1 MQLIQCASEAGV
13 TPDTLRHYLRAGLV
27 RPEGRT
33 SSGYRTF
40 SGRTVARVRFIR
52 AAVGLGFTLADVQ
65 ELLGMSDR
73 GALPCPKARLLLAE
87 RIGQQRARLDAMAAL
102 YQRMKRAL
110 DEWEQMPD
118 GVPDG
123 HLVCGLIEGTAE
135 RLPAAPRAAR
145 ASHRL

>member
-13 TPDTLRHYLRAGLV
+13 TTDTLRHYLRAGLV
-27 RPEGRT
+27 QPEGRT
-33 SSGYRTF
+33 GSGYRTF
-40 SGRTVARVRFIR
+40 SARTVARVRFIR

-65 ELLGMSDR
+65 ELLGMSDK
-73 GALPCPKARLLLAE
+73 GTLPCPKARLLLAE
-87 RIGQQRARLDAMAAL
+87 RIGQQRARLDAVAAL

-118 GVPDG
+118 AVPDG
-123 HLVCGLIEGTAE
+123 HQVCGLIEGAAE
-135 RLPAAPRAAR
+135 RLPPAPRTMR